1 MWRLTA
7 AALAALFMFESA
19 GCKSRRR
26 SQVNVV
32 EEDNTQIATAVRTGE
47 PRHAVQLIKGF
58 HEVESGWRWTKGQFA
73 ITLRVP
79 SGASTKGGELALA
92 MTIPET
98 VFEKA
103 GPPSLSCAVNGA
115 SLEPEAY
122 AKAGNHTY
130 TRAVPATALSAEA
143 VTFECSLS
151 KFIASGVL
159 EERELGVIALS
170 AALTSK

>member
-7 AALAALFMFESA
+7 TALVALLALESA

-26 SQVNVV
+26 SKVNVV

-58 HEVESGWRWTKGQFA
+58 HEVESGWRWTRGQFA

-79 SGASTKGGELALA
+79 PGAAAKGGEFAFS
-92 MTIPET
+92 MTIPDT
-98 VFEKA
+98 VFQKA
-103 GPPSLSCAVNGA
+103 GPPSLSCAVNGTGLA
-115 SLEPEAY
+115 PEQY
-122 AKAGNHTY
+122 AKSGNYTY
-130 TRAVPATALSAEA
+130 TRPVPASALSAEA
-143 VTFECSLS
+143 VTFECSLT
-151 KFIASGVL
+151 KFIPSGVL